1 MAESKLPL
9 EKRDNTIGLE
19 ALQKKQK
26 ALAKLNLELGKEVEK
41 SRRLKGFIWVGLGK
55 TQKQINPKHLKRHL
69 LEKWF
74 LI

>member
-41 SRRLKGFIWVGLGK
+41 SRRLKGFIWVALGK
-55 TQKQINPKHLKRHL
+55 TQKQINPKRLKIHLSAN
-69 LEKWF
+69 WVV
-74 LI
+74 I